1 MLSLYFEVIYEI
13 VGKLRTPILVGIHQD
28 KQGFKGLDMRLSKS
42 SLYTA
47 KRRFFVKKVS

>member
-28 KQGFKGLDMRLSKS
+28 KQAFKGLDMRLSKS
-42 SLYTA
+42 SLYSV
-47 KRRFFVKKVS
+47 KRRLVVQKLF